1 MLELREIQL
10 SDKDWIKELLSYS
23 DYRGCE
29 YSFGNNFAWR
39 NVYNI
44 KIGRFKDFY
53 IVKSNGEFIFPA
65 GRGSITELIDHLKE
79 YCAFHGE
86 ALTFC
91 SSDKSIVEQLKEL
104 YANEIEITSNRDYFD
119 YVYRFED
126 LSTLSGKKYHSKR
139 NFINRFT
146 QSQNW
151 AYEPITRENIHECK
165 EMNKLWCEANQ
176 CSLSL
181 AKTEE
186 SCAVEC
192 GLNNFFDLD
201 FEGGLLRVDG
211 KVQAFTFGER
221 LNSDTFVVH
230 VEKAMTDIPGAYPM
244 INYQFVN
251 HLCKEF
257 AYINREE
264 DMGEPNLRK
273 AKESYRPVF
282 IQEKFQIRFV

>member
-10 SDKDWIKELLSYS
+10 SDKYWIKELLSYS

-29 YSFGNNFAWR
+29 YSFGNNYAWR
-39 NVYNI
+39 NVYDI

-65 GRGSITELIDHLKE
+65 GKGNITELIDHLKE
-79 YCAFHGE
+79 YCRFHGE
-86 ALTFC
+86 ELTFC
-91 SSDKSIVEQLKEL
+91 SSDKSVAERLREL
-104 YANEIEITSNRDYFD
+104 YANEVEISSNRDYFD
-119 YVYRFED
+119 YIYSFED
-126 LSTLSGKKYHSKR
+126 LAALSGKKYHSKR
-139 NFINRFT
+139 NFINRFK
-146 QSQNW
+146 QSQDW
-151 AYEPITRENIHECK
+151 SYEAITAENIDECK
-165 EMNKLWCEANQ
+165 EMNKRWCEANE

-186 SCAVEC
+186 SCAVEN
-192 GLNNFFDLD
+192 GLNNFFELD
-201 FEGGLLRVDG
+201 FEGGLLRVGG

-230 VEKAMTDIPGAYPM
+230 VEKAMTEITGAYPM
-244 INYQFVN
+244 INYEFVN
-251 HLCKEF
+251 HLRKEF
-257 AYINREE
+257 TYINREE

-282 IQEKFQIRFV
+282 MQEKFQIRFR